1 MVAIHNSEH
10 DDGDGDVCPGC
21 QFRERLAEFLAE
33 SHGAGREQWHWA
45 VSDLRR
51 QMHAALA
58 SLDAMDAAAFD
69 DDPDDADD
77 PAADAARAITNLG
90 AEIDQLWHTL
100 MDDVSEGDIEVHG
113 VTCEEPDRRAWAAR
127 R

>member
-1 MVAIHNSEH
+1 MVAIEH
-10 DDGDGDVCPGC
+10 HHGGDDVCPGC
-21 QFRERLAEFLAE
+21 QFRERLAEFLAA
-33 SHGAGREQWHWA
+33 SHGAGRGQWHWA

-58 SLDAMDAAAFD
+58 SLDAMGAAAFD

-77 PAADAARAITNLG
+77 PASDAARAITNLG

-100 MDDVSEGDIEVHG
+100 MDDVSEGDDPNAG
-113 VTCEEPDRRAWAAR
+113 K
-127 R
+127 